1 MKLTIKILLNCIFL
15 LLLSCNSAEESPYP
29 ELILQNENLSL
40 IPARATAVS
49 FVIGNNAYIALGRTA
64 GHGSAGYT
72 DIWEYNI
79 NTKTATAK
87 ADFPGT
93 GRVGAIAEIVDGKA
107 YIGLGF
113 NPEKGV
119 YDATSRLD
127 DFWMYDATNNTWTQK
142 ASFPKRTNGETSP
155 VVASVSFVYQKWV
168 YVITDFDT
176 YSFSKEVWRYDTQND
191 KWEQLKSFPGRH
203 RTGAVLCNNSQ
214 RYFFGTGYV
223 VDNMNDWWEYFPA
236 TDSWK
241 ERKPLPDKGRYNAV
255 AFSVDNRFFVSAGRR
270 FGGTLTDGIMYD
282 DILEYD
288 ADKDV
293 WYKRGKLPTGGRE
306 NAIAFV
312 LNHKA
317 YIGFGENEGLIYN
330 DLWSFNP

>member
-29 ELILQNENLSL
+29 ELVLQNENLSM

-49 FVIGNNAYIALGRTA
+49 FVIGDNAYIALGRTA
-64 GHGSAGYT
+64 GHRSAGYT

-93 GRVGAIAEIVDGKA
+93 GRVGPISEVVDGKA

-142 ASFPKRTNGETSP
+142 ASFPKRTNGETS
-155 VVASVSFVYQKWV
+155 
-168 YVITDFDT
+168 
-176 YSFSKEVWRYDTQND
+176 
-191 KWEQLKSFPGRH
+191 GRP
-203 RTGAVLCNNSQ
+203 RTGQQGPHRQQGGA
-214 RYFFGTGYV
+214 G
-223 VDNMNDWWEYFPA
+223 NDQPEH
-236 TDSWK
+236 S
-241 ERKPLPDKGRYNAV
+241 RPLSGSAAQLHPRRRLEEGRQP
-255 AFSVDNRFFVSAGRR
+255 
-270 FGGTLTDGIMYD
+270 GG
-282 DILEYD
+282 
-288 ADKDV
+288 A
-293 WYKRGKLPTGGRE
+293 
-306 NAIAFV
+306 
-312 LNHKA
+312 
-317 YIGFGENEGLIYN
+317 
-330 DLWSFNP
+330 